1 MRPLIASSL
10 LLAFTISV
18 DGSVLKVRQSD
29 SNGTAKV
36 TIPQKD
42 SSTDARKKEVSY
54 RHDNFLYNISLIG
67 NAAAFPMGKLG
78 EERVARAWDE
88 WQEDRDNIT
97 AAIGQDLA
105 EVKKA
110 IVAVSVTDSYNDNV
124 PKLTT
129 FSTAAN
135 SRHSTTML
143 TFCTRTSG

>member
-10 LLAFTISV
+10 LLAFSISV
-18 DGSVLKVRQSD
+18 EGSVLKVRQSD

-36 TIPQKD
+36 SIPQKD
-42 SSTDARKKEVSY
+42 LSPDARKNEVSY

-88 WQEDRDNIT
+88 WQEDRNAIT
-97 AAIGQDLA
+97 IAIGQDLA

-110 IVAVSVTDSYNDNV
+110 IAAVRFSDSNDKDT
-124 PKLTT
+124 PRLTSS
-129 FSTAAN
+129 STVAN
-135 SRHSTTML
+135 SRHSTTMSKS
-143 TFCTRTSG
+143 CTRTSG